1 MSSEIVQPGKPR
13 KWYEIWWD
21 IFSHPGLA
29 PFQSILNEPGHDITR
44 GLIWVAVTSFIVTL
58 VSFLFSALMI
68 RNLMADYFGS
78 MMFENYGG
86 YTLYYLCSVIL
97 YPFFAILGIAIT
109 AGIYHW
115 IAKLFHGKGNWDDLV
130 FCLSAV
136 TAPGTLVGGVI
147 GIFSLLLF
155 KTPVLIFLP
164 TMVSL
169 AFAIYIIVLNVNA
182 IKAVEDIGTWEAIGT
197 MFIPAF
203 VVGVLVV
210 CCSILILIPI
220 FSQTISGQ

>member
-1 MSSEIVQPGKPR
+1 MSTEIVQPSKPR

-21 IFSHPGLA
+21 VFSHPGLA
-29 PFQSILNEPGHDITR
+29 PFQTILNEPGHDSTR
-44 GLIWVAVTSFIVTL
+44 GFIWVAVTSLCVTL
-58 VSFLFSALMI
+58 VSFLFSTLVI
-68 RNLMADYFGS
+68 RNLMADYFGGT
-78 MMFENYGG
+78 MIGNYGG
-86 YTLYYLCSVIL
+86 YTFYYICSVIL
-97 YPFFAILGIAIT
+97 SPFFTIIGIAIT

-115 IAKLFHGKGNWDDLV
+115 IAKLFHGKGDWNDLV

-147 GIFSLLLF
+147 GIFSILFF

-169 AFAIYIIVLNVNA
+169 AFGIYIIVLNVNA
-182 IKAVEDIGTWEAIGT
+182 IRAAEDIGIWEAIGT
-197 MFIPAF
+197 MFIPAI
-203 VVGVLVV
+203 VVGVLVI
-210 CCSILILIPI
+210 CCTLALLIPV